1 VSARFTVADLAASG
15 VLDVGRN
22 RERVAEAA
30 GLPFHETTPER
41 PARASTAA
49 HTKAVTSPAA
59 AARVQ
64 TSPSDEAPGL
74 AAHASMPAFPPPSM
88 PDGWLHRLMA
98 CDGWSDRKRRLS
110 PEEQLSALVAT
121 ELRRVT
127 LAGELRC
134 VWTCVRVEH
143 RGGDPIARMIQHLL
157 RVLGVVPGAPDWWFA
172 WATGA
177 GLIELKVERPAD
189 LLDLR
194 QDGTARKPT
203 RTYMRPI
210 QRDFRQWAVSLGVR
224 HAVARSV
231 PEVRA
236 TLREWERL

>member
-1 VSARFTVADLAASG
+1 MSGGLRMSLADLAQTRAWA
-15 VLDVGRN
+15 DPRN
-22 RERVAEAA
+22 RRLVAEAA
-30 GLPFHETTPER
+30 GLAAPPRIDATAEPR
-41 PARASTAA
+41 KDVST
-49 HTKAVTSPAA
+49 
-59 AARVQ
+59 
-64 TSPSDEAPGL
+64 D
-74 AAHASMPAFPPPSM
+74 
-88 PDGWLHRLMA
+88 DGRLRRLMA
-98 CDGWSDRKRRLS
+98 CDGWSDRRRRLS

-121 ELRRVT
+121 ELRRLT

-172 WATGA
+172 WGDGA

-194 QDGTARKPT
+194 KDGAARAPT

-210 QRDFRQWAVSLGVR
+210 QRDFREWCASNGVR
-224 HAVARSV
+224 HAVSRSV
-231 PEVRA
+231 PEVISA
-236 TLREWERL
+236 LRGWGRL